1 MAGITDYIP
10 SASTLVK
17 GVGIAEAGLLA
28 YNYNNDPNNS
38 AGARQYMGNYMY
50 PSDLVNTDIGRSAYM
65 SFKFK
70 SYERRSI
77 FAAPFLR
84 AIGGITLPLPA
95 SLQDATSVNWTASTP
110 SAQSAAVGAGI
121 EQLIAPTESNKYG
134 GSSNAFKESVLG
146 ELGASTIAAGAA
158 AYGGSQI
165 SDMLGGGGAQV
176 LALKGLAQNPFMT
189 MLFQSPNFKSHSFS
203 WVFAP
208 RNQQESL
215 MIAQIIEAF
224 KFNMLPGLAAGTA
237 GTFFSIPNIADISL
251 YPANKYLYRFKPCC
265 VKSVTADYAPN
276 GPSFFIDSFAPTH
289 ISLSIELQE
298 IEMWTK
304 EALTDSPMNGS
315 FMGAIKDAFG
325 NVMDSVGNSI
335 KDTSNIVNQ
344 ENQEYFNPLAQ
355 PGSGPNG

>member
-10 SASTLVK
+10 SASALIK
-17 GVGIAEAGLLA
+17 GAGYAEAGLLA

-38 AGARQYMGNYMY
+38 AGARRYMGNYMY
-50 PSDLVNTDIGRSAYM
+50 PSDLVNTDIGRSAYI

-77 FAAPFLR
+77 FAQPFLR
-84 AIGGITLPLPA
+84 ALGGITLPLPA

-110 SAQSAAVGAGI
+110 GAQSSAVGAAI
-121 EQLIAPTESNKYG
+121 EQLIAPGEGNQYG
-134 GSSNAFKESVLG
+134 GSTNAFKESVMSK
-146 ELGASTIAAGAA
+146 LGAGAAAGAA
-158 AYGGSQI
+158 AYGASQI
-165 SDMLGGGGAQV
+165 SDMLGGGGAQA
-176 LALKGLAQNPFMT
+176 LALKGIAQNPFMT

-251 YPANKYLYRFKPCC
+251 YPANKYLYRFKPCA

-289 ISLSIELQE
+289 ISLSIEFQE

-315 FMGAIKDAFG
+315 FTDAIKDAFG

-335 KDTSNIVNQ
+335 NETTNTVKQDNQ
-344 ENQEYFNPLAQ
+344 DYPNPYAN
-355 PGSGPNG
+355 PSDNPM